1 MAEPMGHTMAQ
12 PTGEVKGEK
21 RSLARDSV
29 CGVGKGQ
36 GPIQHEILTFFS
48 KRAHSSQ
55 WNGSGAVLPIR
66 FLNSCSERSK
76 TYGLFTQQCASF
88 PDNFAA
94 LESLR

>member
-1 MAEPMGHTMAQ
+1 MGHTMAQ
-12 PTGEVKGEK
+12 ATGEVKGEK

-29 CGVGKGQ
+29 YGVGKWQ
-36 GPIQHEILTFFS
+36 GPFQHEILAFFLEAGS
-48 KRAHSSQ
+48 LVTMEWER
-55 WNGSGAVLPIR
+55 SGASAK

-76 TYGLFTQQCASF
+76 TYGLFPQQCASS